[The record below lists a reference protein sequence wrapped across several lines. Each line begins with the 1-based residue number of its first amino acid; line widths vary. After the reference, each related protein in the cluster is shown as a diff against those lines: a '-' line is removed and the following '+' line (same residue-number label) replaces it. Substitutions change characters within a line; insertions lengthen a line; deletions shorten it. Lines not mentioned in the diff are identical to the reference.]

1 MLEFG
6 FSYIGVLWLL
16 MLFVPNIL
24 WAKRKPSGYEKYASD
39 ENKVLGIFER
49 IGEVLT
55 TIMAVCFKGNNVRI
69 GSVWLVWLVLSF
81 VFMVIYEIYWIRYFR
96 SSRTMADMYSSCL
109 GVPVAGAT
117 CPVIAFFLLGIYGS
131 NILLIVASVILG
143 IGHIGIHLGH
153 RKEATGKIERRP
165 VIQKIL
171 VALCVILL
179 IPVIA
184 CISIRNYIWV
194 TDPSTIR
201 ESLYTEIGGQ
211 QQYFLIRGTSSDNP
225 VILYLHG
232 GPGSPDACMSHV
244 FTDYLID
251 DYTVVCW
258 DQRGCGRTYL
268 ANDDTSNSTVSFDNA
283 MSDLGEVI
291 SWLQQRYG
299 QEKIILMGHSYG
311 SVLGAEYTYE
321 HPENIEAFIGI
332 GQFVNWKA
340 SSIAEYEEAYKR
352 AAAAGDETVSMT
364 SCYDLMVEADSFE
377 ASMAMS
383 RITGKYLTASR
394 NSNTILD
401 ALLSPYMGSDDFMW
415 TTHILSYESFM
426 EYEGPLMDY
435 LNSIDLREDIPSF
448 EVPVLFISGG
458 CDYNCTYTV
467 AEEYARS
474 CGAEMY
480 VIDGAGHYCHAA
492 APSEFACAVKDF
504 LMEE

>member
-1 MLEFG
+1 MLVFG
-6 FSYIGVLWLL
+6 FSYIGVLWLV

-24 WAKRKPSGYEKYASD
+24 WTKRKPSDYEKYAPR
-39 ENKVLGIFER
+39 ENKILGVFER

-55 TIMAVCFKGNNVRI
+55 SICAVCFSGNNIRI
-69 GSVWLVWLVLSF
+69 GSIWLVWLVLSF
-81 VFMVIYEIYWIRYFR
+81 IFMVIYEIYWIRYFR
-96 SSRTMADMYSSCL
+96 SDRTMASMYSSCL

-117 CPVIAFFLLGIYGS
+117 CPVLAFFLLGIYGS
-131 NILLIVASVILG
+131 NILLIVSSVILG

-153 RKEATGKIERRP
+153 RKEAVGKAERMSWGK
-165 VIQKIL
+165 KIL
-171 VALCVILL
+171 VILCVLL
-179 IPVIA
+179 LLPVVV
-184 CISIRNYIWV
+184 CISIRNFLWV
-194 TDPSTIR
+194 TDPATIR
-201 ESLYTEIGGQ
+201 ESLYVDIGGQ
-211 QQYFLIRGTSSDNP
+211 SQYLLIRGTSADNP

-232 GPGSPDACMSHV
+232 GPGSPDACMSPV

-268 ANDDTSNSTVSFDNA
+268 ANSGTSNSTVSFDTA
-283 MSDLGEVI
+283 MTDLSEVI
-291 SWLQQRYG
+291 SYLQERYG
-299 QEKIILMGHSYG
+299 QDKIILMGHSYG
-311 SVLGAEYTYE
+311 SVLGATYTYE
-321 HPENIEAFIGI
+321 HPEDIEAFIGI

-340 SSIAEYEEAYKR
+340 SSIEEYREAYSR
-352 AAAAGDETVSMT
+352 AEAAGGETVDMT
-364 SCYDLMVEADSFE
+364 YQYIDIVENDSFLS
-377 ASMAMS
+377 SMELS
-383 RITGKYLTASR
+383 RYTGKYLTAEHSG
-394 NSNTILD
+394 NTIVH
-401 ALLSPYMGSDDFMW
+401 ALVSPYMDSDDFMW

-480 VIDGAGHYCHAA
+480 VIEGADHYCHAA
-492 APSEFACAVKDF
+492 CPEEFSCAVKDF
-504 LMEE
+504 LSQE